1 MVWPSNSSPPK
12 KDHQGRAPYGRLGG
26 GYVRARRDRC
36 CSLPLGHS
44 GPPLWL
50 RPCPRQHRPCPQQ
63 RSHAASHAAAR
74 QRPPSRHQARQAGC
88 QRCAPRKAIATCSS
102 ELRPPRAPPRRLRWH
117 KKPCLVIPVPPIIHC
132 PCFRHDSRAPPSSVR
147 RKGRP
152 AGAAVASQ
160 RRCELAAARVRLP
173 RWQRAV
179 RHS

>member
-1 MVWPSNSSPPK
+1 MAQQFVATEKRSSGQGTLWAAWWRICACAPRPMLLAPPRP
-12 KDHQGRAPYGRLGG
+12 H
-26 GYVRARRDRC
+26 
-36 CSLPLGHS
+36 